1 MAVVLLAGGR
11 LLRVPSAQLAGMA
24 AGVATQPAV
33 LAFATARAA
42 DEDEVL
48 VGYATVYP
56 LVMIAK
62 IVAVQALLTVLT

>member
-1 MAVVLLAGGR
+1 
-11 LLRVPSAQLAGMA
+11 
-24 AGVATQPAV
+24 V
-33 LAFATARAA
+33 LAFASARAA

-62 IVAVQALLTVLT
+62 IVAVSVLLTILR